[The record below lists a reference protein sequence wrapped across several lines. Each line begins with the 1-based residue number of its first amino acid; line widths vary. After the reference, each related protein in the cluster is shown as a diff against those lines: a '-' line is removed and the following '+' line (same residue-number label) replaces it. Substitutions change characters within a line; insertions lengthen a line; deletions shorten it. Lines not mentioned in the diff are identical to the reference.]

1 MTTTRVIYVNCNLL
15 WIRWKHYSNYMYT
28 SYNRTKSCVYIARWH
43 TVMYCFWRT
52 VSFVSMFVY
61 CFWRTV
67 ICIYVCL
74 FTVFSK
80 LCYLYPC
87 LFVCL
92 LFSANSVIC
101 IHVCLFVYC
110 FQQTVICIH
119 VCLFVY
125 CFQQTVI
132 CIHVCLFTVFGKQ
145 CYLYPCLFVY
155 CFQQTVI
162 CISVCLFVYCFQ
174 QTVIC
179 IHVCLFTVFG
189 KQCFCTYVC
198 LFVSKHRQPETLPHY
213 SSGQSYNRLA
223 SLGLH
228 GQTKTAEQWI
238 ITIGTLA
245 VDGWTVTFGTA
256 RRKLGGFPAHP
267 GPYSL
272 YQMMWHCS
280 CLRTLKG

>member
-1 MTTTRVIYVNCNLL
+1 
-15 WIRWKHYSNYMYT
+15 
-28 SYNRTKSCVYIARWH
+28 
-43 TVMYCFWRT
+43 MYCFWRT

-145 CYLYPCLFVY
+145 C
-155 CFQQTVI
+155 
-162 CISVCLFVYCFQ
+162 
-174 QTVIC
+174 
-179 IHVCLFTVFG
+179 
-189 KQCFCTYVC
+189 FCTYVC

-256 RRKLGGFPAHP
+256 RRKLGGVPAHP